1 MGMKIIR
8 LADAAFVGDDGQEVL
23 GMYVYLVPTAT
34 PGTAQPER
42 VFLSEKK
49 MEDIDYKPVV
59 GDTVF
64 VFRGRGGSVVD
75 MIKA

>member
-8 LADAAFVGDDGQEVL
+8 LADGSFVGNDGQEVY
-23 GMYVYLVPTAT
+23 GMYVYLVPT
-34 PGTAQPER
+34 GTGGEPER

-49 MEDIDYKPVV
+49 MEAFDYKPVV

>member
-1 MGMKIIR
+1 M
-8 LADAAFVGDDGQEVL
+8 ADAAFVVDDGQEIH
-23 GMYVYLVPTAT
+23 GTYVYLVPT
-34 PGTAQPER
+34 GTGGEPER

-49 MEDIDYKPVV
+49 MCDISYTPQV
-59 GDTVF
+59 GDVVF

>member
-8 LADAAFVGDDGQEVL
+8 LADAAFVGDDGKDVN
-23 GMYVYLVPTAT
+23 GMYVYLVPT
-34 PGTAQPER
+34 GSVGEPER

-49 MEDIDYKPVV
+49 MCDIAYSPQV
-59 GDTVF
+59 GDVVY

>member
-8 LADAAFVGDDGQEVL
+8 LADAAFVGDDGQEIQ
-23 GMYVYLVPTAT
+23 GMYVYLVPN
-34 PGTAQPER
+34 GNGSFGQPER

-49 MEDIDYKPVV
+49 LEDIAYAPVV
-59 GDTVF
+59 GDVVF

>member
-8 LADAAFVGDDGQEVL
+8 LSDAAFVASDGQEL
-23 GMYVYLVPTAT
+23 QGMYVYLVPT
-34 PGTAQPER
+34 GGVGEPER

-49 MEDIDYKPVV
+49 MEDIAYKPVV
-59 GDTVF
+59 GDVVF